1 MEPERWR
8 RIEDLYHSALEVA
21 EDQRA
26 TFVKQACAG
35 DDALREEVESL
46 LAYQKPAQDFI
57 EAPAFEMA
65 ARLMAQDK
73 ASSPEGDPVFVG
85 RTISHYRVLEKL
97 GSGGMGVVYKAEDA
111 RLHRSVALKF
121 LPDEVARDP
130 QALARFQ
137 REAQAASALNHP
149 NICTIYEISEQDGQA
164 FIVMEFIAGKTLDQL
179 IGRKGLKLKVTLKY
193 GTQIASALA
202 AAHAAGII
210 HRDLKPAN
218 VMVTDN
224 GLVKILDFG
233 VAKLVE
239 PTGELASTA
248 TTLRPQTE
256 EGAIVGTVAYM
267 SPEQAQGTKV
277 DARSDIFSFGSVLY
291 EMITGQHAFH
301 GETKLSTLSAI
312 LDKEPRPVSAI
323 AKEAPP
329 ELEKLIAR
337 CLRKDPERRVQ
348 HMGDLKI
355 ALEELKEES
364 ESDKLAALAPPGGR
378 APARGWHWAAVAK
391 LRGRLLPWV
400 ALAGLVAAMGLRET
414 SRPRVASEN
423 PLANATFTRLTNFEG
438 AEHAAAVSP
447 DGRWV
452 AFRADREGPFDVW
465 LDQVGTG
472 RFLNLTQGKVDEE
485 PYPMRTLGFSGDGSE
500 IWLFGPPDRRVRLVP
515 LMGGTP
521 RVFLGEGVIEAAW
534 SADGARLVYHTAED
548 GDPMFVADRSGVS
561 PRRIFIGPSAGWH
574 NHFPT
579 WSLDGRW
586 IYFVSY
592 FGTAKEMDLWR
603 IAATG
608 GVPERLTQHKSDVG
622 YPAPIDNRTVLYVA
636 RDQDGSG
643 PWLWAL
649 DVERKLT
656 RRASFGLE
664 KYTSVAASTDGRRLV
679 ASVANPSASL
689 WSVSILDRPAEEH
702 DIKRFP
708 LPSVNAMAP
717 RFGAASLFYLS
728 SRGAGDGLW
737 RYQDGQ
743 ALEIWKGAD
752 GALLEPPAVSP
763 NGQRVTIVLRQSG
776 KLRLHVVSADG
787 AEIQS
792 IADALD
798 VEGTACWSPDGKW
811 IVTGGNDAAGAGLFK
826 IPVESGAPVRL
837 VAGRALDPVWSPD
850 GSLIV
855 YAGPEVAGDKPLL
868 AVSPDGTKV
877 ELPAIRVSAWGERVR
892 FLPNGKA
899 LVYMQRGLPAQDFAL
914 LDLVT
919 KKTRQ
924 LTHLHNSAAM
934 RTFDITPDGRSIVFD
949 RLRENSDIVLIDLP
963 RKQGP

>member
-8 RIEDLYHSALEVA
+8 RIEELCHSALQVA
-21 EDQRA
+21 EDERA
-26 TFVKQACAG
+26 TFLKQACAG
-35 DDALREEVESL
+35 DDTLREEVESL
-46 LAYQKPAQDFI
+46 LAHHKPAQDFI
-57 EAPAFEMA
+57 EAPAFEIA

-73 ASSPEGDPVFVG
+73 TNSSEADPVLTG
-85 RTISHYRVLEKL
+85 RTISHYRVLQKL
-97 GSGGMGVVYKAEDA
+97 GRGGMGVVYKAEDP

-130 QALARFQ
+130 QALTRFQ

-164 FIVMEFIAGKTLDQL
+164 FIAMEFIAGKTLDQL
-179 IGRKGLKLKVTLKY
+179 IGRKGLKLKDTLKY
-193 GTQIASALA
+193 GPQIAAALA

-233 VAKLVE
+233 VAKLTE
-239 PTGELASTA
+239 PSAGELASTA
-248 TTLRPQTE
+248 TAVKPQTE

-291 EMITGQHAFH
+291 EMTTGQHAFH

-337 CLRKDPERRVQ
+337 CLRKDPERRIQ
-348 HMGDLKI
+348 HMGDVKI

-364 ESDKLAALAPPGGR
+364 GSGKLAAPAGGWR
-378 APARGWHWAAVAK
+378 WATVAK
-391 LRGRLLPWV
+391 LRGRWLPWV
-400 ALAGLVAAMGLRET
+400 AVAALAAAVGLRET
-414 SRPRVASEN
+414 SRPRLASEN

-465 LDQVGTG
+465 LSQVGTG

-485 PYPMRTLGFSGDGSE
+485 PYPMRALGFSGDGSE
-500 IWLFGPPDRRVRLVP
+500 IWLFGPPDRRLRLVP
-515 LMGGTP
+515 LMGGTS
-521 RVFLGEGVIEAAW
+521 RVFLGEGVIETAW
-534 SADGARLVYHTAED
+534 SANGTRLVYHTADD
-548 GDPMFVADRSGVS
+548 GDPVFVADRSGAS
-561 PRRIFIGPSAGWH
+561 PRRIFIGPPGWH

-579 WSLDGRW
+579 WSPDSRW
-586 IYFVSY
+586 IYVVSY
-592 FGTAKEMDLWR
+592 FGASKEMDLWR

-608 GVPERLTQHKSDVG
+608 GAPERLTQHRSDVG
-622 YPAPIDNRTVLYVA
+622 YPAPIDNRTILYVA

-656 RRASFGLE
+656 RRVSFGLE
-664 KYTSVAASTDGRRLV
+664 KYTSVAANTDGRRLV
-679 ASVANPSASL
+679 ATVANPSASL

-702 DIKRFP
+702 DVKPFP

-752 GALLEPPAVSP
+752 GPLLEPPAVSP
-763 NGQRVTIVLRQSG
+763 DGRRVTIVLRQSG

-787 AEIQS
+787 AEIQP
-792 IADALD
+792 IADTLD
-798 VEGTACWSPDGKW
+798 VEGAACWSPDGKW
-811 IVTGGNDAAGAGLFK
+811 IVTGGNDAVGAGLFK
-826 IPVESGAPVRL
+826 IPVEGGAPLRL
-837 VAGRALDPVWSPD
+837 VTGRALDPVWSPD

-855 YAGPEVAGDKPLL
+855 YAGPEVGGDKPLL
-868 AVSPDGTKV
+868 AVNPDGTKV

-892 FLPNGKA
+892 FLPHGKA
-899 LVYMQRGLPAQDFAL
+899 LVYMQREPTQDFGL

-934 RTFDITPDGRSIVFD
+934 RTFDVTPDGRSIVFD

-963 RKQGP
+963 QKQGP